1 MKKNFL
7 RLSALFVLGLSV
19 SALTLTSCSSDDSGV
34 YNISVDKG
42 NLTAVTF
49 EEFTID
55 PQVETQGAVFTWFDH
70 TDNKII
76 SKEAILIYAF
86 QTPGTHKISLKIE
99 RGSKIELYTYT
110 VEVSKSV
117 DFGYVRLNLTDF
129 DLSDGLETA
138 GGKIWKET
146 FTEDVALKSS
156 IFSFNHNAIPEW
168 NTWYG
173 FTVSNSS
180 DNTNHLE
187 SEGGW
192 IKNQWGTMAQGGITG
207 VGKPFLVAYA
217 DHKPDASVLQ
227 AGAEI
232 EVENFSAV
240 VTLDKAKRYKA
251 VSTAVALSPWSYY
264 GIAEGDDYATK
275 FKAGDYFAVKVY
287 GVGSDMKLTSAQP
300 VTHYLVDFRNG
311 VQAIDK
317 GWKTVDL
324 SSLGEVK
331 YLLFFLETTDVS
343 AQGYANTALYF
354 TMDQLTVNPIEE

>member
-1 MKKNFL
+1 MRKRFL
-7 RLSALFVLGLSV
+7 HLSTLFILGLSLSTV
-19 SALTLTSCSSDDSGV
+19 TLTSCSNDDSSV

-42 NLTAVTF
+42 SLTAVTF
-49 EEFTID
+49 EELVID
-55 PQVETQGAVFTWFDH
+55 PQVNTQGAVFTWFDH
-70 TDNKII
+70 TDNKEI
-76 SKEAILIYAF
+76 SKEAILKYAF

-99 RGSKIELYTYT
+99 RGSKTELYTYT
-110 VEVSKSV
+110 VEVSKSD
-117 DFGYVRLNLTDF
+117 DFGHIRLNLADF
-129 DLSDGLETA
+129 DLTDGLETT

-146 FTEDVALKSS
+146 FTEDIALETS
-156 IFSFNHNAIPEW
+156 IFSFNHNAITEW
-168 NTWYG
+168 DTWYG

-192 IKNQWGTMAQGGITG
+192 VKNQWGTMAQGGVAG
-207 VGKPFLVAYA
+207 AGQPFLVAYA
-217 DHKPDASVLQ
+217 DHKPDTSVLQ
-227 AGAEI
+227 PGAEI

-240 VTLDKAKRYKA
+240 VTLDNKNRYKA

-275 FKAGDYFAVKVY
+275 FKAGDYFAVQVY
-287 GVGSDMKLTSAQP
+287 GVGEDMKLTSDQP
-300 VTHYLVDFRNG
+300 VTHYLVDFRSG

-354 TMDQLTVNPIEE
+354 TMDQLTVDAIEE